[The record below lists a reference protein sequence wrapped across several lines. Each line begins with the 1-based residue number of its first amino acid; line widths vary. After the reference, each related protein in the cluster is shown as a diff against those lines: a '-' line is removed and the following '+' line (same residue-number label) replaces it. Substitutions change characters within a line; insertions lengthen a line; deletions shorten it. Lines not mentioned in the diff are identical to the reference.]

1 MKPDITPRQARLLKS
16 SLMNAPVAPGGLAP
30 AINVGTDAILDVLQE
45 QYFLHDLA
53 EGISCF
59 KYLEGDYGSGKTQ
72 FIQCLAK
79 RAHAQN
85 IATSIITIGQECPFS
100 SPLAIFQNVMSSF
113 VPPDVEEH
121 AFEGKGIEALFQS
134 YIRSEL
140 RKLGITPGNAVPD
153 NVRQQVARPFA
164 NAWIGAP
171 DAQMAGALTGLGQIL
186 TGIESGA
193 TVAVADQELM
203 QWVRGDGVRSNN
215 LKQRYGLYEPARDET
230 AFRRLKTVIN
240 FLRERLNYRGFLIAF
255 DEGTRVNAF
264 RRGTARQ
271 RQSVENMLTMINHN
285 AEGDFGGVMF
295 LYAATPD
302 FRADVIQTYIALRD
316 RIGSVAFTPGRPMTP
331 LINLDDQN
339 SDATLR
345 ELGIRLLHVFA
356 QADGIMWD
364 ISLQNTNMNN
374 LIEGQKRQLGYP
386 RSVPPRYFVF
396 YWCRFLEEQR
406 LVQMPINL
414 EDAIRFVQSNKLP
427 DSEVADAAKPQ

>member
-1 MKPDITPRQARLLKS
+1 MNPDITLQQARKLKS
-16 SLMNAPVAPGGLAP
+16 SLMNAPVAPGGMAP
-30 AINVGTDAILDVLQE
+30 VINVGTDAILNVLE
-45 QYFLHDLA
+45 EHYFLRDLA
-53 EGISCF
+53 DGISCF

-79 RAHAQN
+79 RAHRQN
-85 IATSIITIGQECPFS
+85 IATSIVNIGQECPFS
-100 SPLAIFQNVMSSF
+100 SPLAILQNVMGAF
-113 VPPDVEEH
+113 VPPDIDEH
-121 AFEGKGIEALFQS
+121 VFEGKGIEALFQS

-140 RKLGITPGNAVPD
+140 RKFGITQGDAVPET
-153 NVRQQVARPFA
+153 VQRQIERPFTSP
-164 NAWIGAP
+164 WIGAP
-171 DAQMAGALTGLGQIL
+171 DTQMANALSGLGRVL
-186 TGIESGA
+186 TGIECGA
-193 TVAVADQELM
+193 SMAVADQELM
-203 QWVRGDGVRSNN
+203 QWVRGDAVRSNN

-271 RQSVENMLTMINHN
+271 RQAIENMLTMINHN

-339 SDATLR
+339 SDETLR
-345 ELGIRLLHVFA
+345 ELGSRLLHVFSLS
-356 QADGIMWD
+356 DGVTWD
-364 ISLQNTNMNN
+364 PELQNANMIA

-396 YWCRFLEEQR
+396 YWCRFLEEQLR
-406 LVQMPINL
+406 KQGRITL
-414 EDAIRFVQSNKLP
+414 EDAIRFVQSNILP
-427 DSEVADAAKPQ
+427 EYEAADAARA